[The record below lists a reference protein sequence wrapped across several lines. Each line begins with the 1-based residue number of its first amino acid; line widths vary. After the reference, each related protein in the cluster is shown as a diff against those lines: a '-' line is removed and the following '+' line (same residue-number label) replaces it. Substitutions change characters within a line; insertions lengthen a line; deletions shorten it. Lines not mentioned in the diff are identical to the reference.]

1 MCHNLVPVRSQ
12 LGRLCAILILTM
24 SHCSNWLTQLIAPS
38 HNSCPRRFATFQ
50 LNLFVFTINLCCT
63 ASRRVGWYVAG
74 MPCQYIKLEIWM
86 RKLATVK
93 MIREYIFC
101 QLFTFN
107 VYSSSLLAQSK
118 SLWEKFSMLVRLFLD
133 FLHFLQSRFVD
144 GINENWNSSSTLVCY
159 SEREKSQPTRKWVS
173 KHKTHKLSEIRIKL
187 KMHFREFLGH
197 FGKQQKY
204 I

>member
-12 LGRLCAILILTM
+12 LGRMCAILILTM

-93 MIREYIFC
+93 MILEYIHFFC

-107 VYSSSLLAQSK
+107 VYSSSLLAQSE
-118 SLWEKFSMLVRLFLD
+118 SQWEKKFSMLVFFSIFCISCSHVLLTAQMKIEIRRRLLCA
-133 FLHFLQSRFVD
+133 
-144 GINENWNSSSTLVCY
+144 IAK
-159 SEREKSQPTRKWVS
+159 ERRASQPGN
-173 KHKTHKLSEIRIKL
+173 
-187 KMHFREFLGH
+187 EFLNTKH
-197 FGKQQKY
+197 TNSLKFESS
-204 I
+204 

>member
-74 MPCQYIKLEIWM
+74 MPCQYIKIETWDMDEKTCDCEDDSRI
-86 RKLATVK
+86 
-93 MIREYIFC
+93 YIFFVNC
-101 QLFTFN
+101 LLLMFIHPHCWLKA
-107 VYSSSLLAQSK
+107 SLCERRNFPCS
-118 SLWEKFSMLVRLFLD
+118 FL
-133 FLHFLQSRFVD
+133 SRFSAFLAVTFC
-144 GINENWNSSSTLVCY
+144 W
-159 SEREKSQPTRKWVS
+159 RHKW
-173 KHKTHKLSEIRIKL
+173 KL
-187 KMHFREFLGH
+187 KFVVDSCVL
-197 FGKQQKY
+197 
-204 I
+204 